1 MNTLRV
7 EAVASKV
14 GLGVSTV
21 WQWSRRGDF
30 PKPFLLSN
38 MVAVWDEEDIDNWL
52 KAKKEISH
60 GSSNAGEAQT
70 V

>member
-1 MNTLRV
+1 MKTLRV
-7 EAVASKV
+7 EAVAAKV

-30 PKPFLLSN
+30 PKPFSYN
-38 MVAVWDEEDIDNWL
+38 STVVVWDEEDIDNWL
-52 KAKKEISH
+52 KAKKEMSH

>member
-1 MNTLRV
+1 MKTLRV
-7 EAVASKV
+7 EAVAAKV

-30 PKPFLLSN
+30 PKSFPLSN
-38 MVAVWDEEDIDNWL
+38 MVVVWDEEEVDNWL
-52 KAKKEISH
+52 KAKKESSH
-60 GSSNAGEAQT
+60 GSSNAGEAQA